1 MHLQNAAAQHLNFMD
16 PNSCRFDLGNGDLPD
31 TPHPE
36 RLQHPFTRVR
46 MPCLSN

>member
-1 MHLQNAAAQHLNFMD
+1 MRLQNAAAQHLNFMD
-16 PNSCRFDLGNGDLPD
+16 PSPCRFDQGNGDLPD

-36 RLQHPFTRVR
+36 RLQHSLTRVR